1 MVIGVAARPRA
12 LLQWEVDYIGLDRY
26 QETHGRV
33 NRTHKLATREPIHTG
48 GINLGYIAAQSLR
61 KFRSLIGHQGI
72 VSLLNSLQYYF
83 PILSHP
89 FLNFN
94 SLWSFIS
101 SLSMKYLRR
110 DVHIYH
116 LSSVSPVK
124 ISSRRLSRAETFR
137 STRDLVGRKLIRAG
151 REREGKREEKRGRE
165 SDRKRRS
172 FCIRRSFFFSLPPPL
187 VAPFSPDPFH
197 SVTLERII

>member
-116 LSSVSPVK
+116 LSSVSPAK

-151 REREGKREEKRGRE
+151 RERERERERKREEERATGSDEASVSDVHSSFPCLLPSWLHFPRTLSIPWRSRE
-165 SDRKRRS
+165 
-172 FCIRRSFFFSLPPPL
+172 
-187 VAPFSPDPFH
+187 
-197 SVTLERII
+197 

>member
-83 PILSHP
+83 PFLHLSLR
-89 FLNFN
+89 LNFN
-94 SLWSFIS
+94 SLWSR
-101 SLSMKYLRR
+101 SLLCRWNILDVMYTYIIFPAYLQWKFPRG
-110 DVHIYH
+110 DF
-116 LSSVSPVK
+116 PEQ
-124 ISSRRLSRAETFR
+124 RLSVPPETWLAEN
-137 STRDLVGRKLIRAG
+137 
-151 REREGKREEKRGRE
+151 
-165 SDRKRRS
+165 
-172 FCIRRSFFFSLPPPL
+172 
-187 VAPFSPDPFH
+187 
-197 SVTLERII
+197 